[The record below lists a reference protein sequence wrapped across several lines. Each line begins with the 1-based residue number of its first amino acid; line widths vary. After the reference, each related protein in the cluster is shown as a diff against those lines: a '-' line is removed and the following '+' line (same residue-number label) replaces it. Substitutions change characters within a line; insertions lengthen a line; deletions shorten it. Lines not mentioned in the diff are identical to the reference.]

1 MAAIAERKE
10 DLGGWQG
17 RLCLRKQ
24 YNDEQI
30 AAVAGAALS
39 DTFIV
44 SAHVRKATIIKQHR

>member
-30 AAVAGAALS
+30 AAAAAAALS

-44 SAHVRKATIIKQHR
+44 SAHVR